1 MFLVHP
7 FWFQDIRCSSS
18 IVHQNGVHNGVH
30 IVWKPDGG
38 ASKVSA
44 TATVDKH
51 YNLMHLKYWIVDTFL
66 IQFELTLITFANK
79 KEIFTYIIVCEN
91 DITEQFVMLFNFL
104 NGFGTTKSVQQ

>member
-1 MFLVHP
+1 MFIL
-7 FWFQDIRCSSS
+7 FGSKIYGCSSS
-18 IVHQNGVHNGVH
+18 IVRQNGVHKGVH

-66 IQFELTLITFANK
+66 IQFELTLMLPFANK
-79 KEIFTYIIVCEN
+79 KEIFTYIICEN

-104 NGFGTTKSVQQ
+104 NGFGTKSVQQ

>member
-1 MFLVHP
+1 MFILFGSKINV
-7 FWFQDIRCSSS
+7 CSSS
-18 IVHQNGVHNGVH
+18 IVRQNGVHKGVH

-66 IQFELTLITFANK
+66 IQFELTLMQPFANK
-79 KEIFTYIIVCEN
+79 KEIFTYIICEN
-91 DITEQFVMLFNFL
+91 DVTEQFVMLFNFL
-104 NGFGTTKSVQQ
+104 NGFGTKSVQQ